1 MLRPTRIRSIYRVAP
16 DRDAPAV
23 ARRIAAAELADVP
36 SPEIVENAELLL
48 SEITAERL
56 TASQASD
63 PRSEDG
69 VAPEQR
75 ITIDVGK
82 SRDRQ
87 RWAVVD
93 RGYPSMPAGLR
104 SAALDKIAQAWG
116 VSRRKGL
123 TRTWFEL
130 EDRSRRRR
138 NGNRSAR

>member
-1 MLRPTRIRSIYRVAP
+1 MLRPTRIRSIYRVTP

-23 ARRIAAAELADVP
+23 ARRIAAHELADVP
-36 SPEIVENAELLL
+36 STEIVENAELLL

-63 PRSEDG
+63 PRRTEI
-69 VAPEQR
+69 APEQR

-82 SRDRQ
+82 SRERQ

-93 RGYPSMPAGLR
+93 RGSPSMPAGLR

-116 VSRRKGL
+116 VSRRMGL

-138 NGNRSAR
+138 DGNGSAP